1 MNDWKFFALG
11 SAFFAALTAV
21 FAKVG
26 VAQINSNFATFIRTL
41 LISVLVA
48 VIMTYR
54 QEWASPSSID
64 RKTWIFLILSALAT
78 GLSWLCYYRAL
89 QIGAVSKVAP
99 VDKMSLALTIILSVI
114 FLGEKLDIKT
124 LLATTLIFSG
134 TLILVL

>member
-1 MNDWKFFALG
+1 MNDWKVFALG

-26 VAQINSNFATFIRTL
+26 VAQINSNFATLIRTL
-41 LISVLVA
+41 LISLLVA

-64 RKTWIFLILSALAT
+64 RKTWIFLILSAS

-99 VDKMSLALTIILSVI
+99 IDKMSLALTIILSVV

-124 LLATTLIFSG
+124 FLATALIFSG